1 MSTDSDLLLQIRA
14 LSPYL
19 QPEISSSH
27 STFETTLT
35 IKFGIQASLKFDP
48 MFLDPRDGASRLL
61 DNLRDMATKE
71 LRINT
76 EAQKEVTRLRGQ
88 LNEADN
94 KADDLLKQIDQ
105 LNSRIDAI
113 LELKK

>member
-1 MSTDSDLLLQIRA
+1 MSTEGDLLLHIRA
-14 LSPYL
+14 ISPYL

-27 STFETTLT
+27 RTFETTLT

-48 MFLDPRDGASRLL
+48 MYLDPRDAAVRIM
-61 DNLRDMATKE
+61 DNLRDMATQE
-71 LRINT
+71 LRIDT

-94 KADDLLKQIDQ
+94 KADKLLKQIEK
-105 LNSRIDAI
+105 LNGRIDAI